1 MKDMQ
6 LYGLYAT
13 KTNVT
18 RKMIVI
24 LKNKRKE
31 NNKTGEKSAE
41 FCLIYTITEGS
52 ERFESLLLLVTI
64 AKRSLTII
72 KTKF

>member
-1 MKDMQ
+1 MQ

-52 ERFESLLLLVTI
+52 ERFQTVMVQWRGKG
-64 AKRSLTII
+64 KRS
-72 KTKF
+72 K